1 MSHGSPQRATQ
12 KALAGCLVL
21 LTIRT
26 LVSFEPVALPIL
38 AREWIEE
45 HRQPDVTE
53 EVLVSGAGGGADGS
67 GSA

>member
-1 MSHGSPQRATQ
+1 VPSAPSTAQ

-21 LTIRT
+21 LTMGT
-26 LVSFEPVALPIL
+26 LVSFGLVTLPIL
-38 AREWIEE
+38 AREWIDE

>member
-1 MSHGSPQRATQ
+1 MPHGSPQRATQ

-38 AREWIEE
+38 ARDWIDG
-45 HRQPDVTE
+45 HRQLGTVE
-53 EVLVSGAGGGADGS
+53 EVLVSRAGDGADGS